1 MSTLQ
6 AFFAQ
11 NTVSDYVEE
20 FVVSDRFK
28 DDKGVPIPWK
38 IRAMTEAENEAI
50 RKSAT
55 TMVKGKNGVKV
66 PETKPEE
73 YLAKLA
79 VESVVFPD
87 LKNADLQTSY
97 GVLGAEELLKKMLFS
112 GEYAALIQKV
122 QSINGFDRDI
132 NDMVEEAK
140 N

>member
-1 MSTLQ
+1 MTLQ

-11 NTVSDYVEE
+11 NNASEQVEE
-20 FVVSDRFK
+20 FVVSSRFK
-28 DDKGVPIPWK
+28 DEKGKPIPWK
-38 IRAMTEAENEAI
+38 IKSMTEAENEAI

-55 TMVKGKNGVKV
+55 IVVKGKHGTKV
-66 PETKPEE
+66 PETKPEV

-87 LKNADLQTSY
+87 LKNAELQKSY
-97 GVLGAEELLKKMLFS
+97 GVLGAENLLKTMLLS
-112 GEYAALIQKV
+112 GEYAALIEKV

-132 NDMVEEAK
+132 NDMVEEVK